1 MILHNSLSP
10 ISGRQRRLPRQIDFT
25 SCLLLRNASS
35 CLRLLQSH
43 GTAPHQGS
51 YITLSCHLYVTCG
64 NVSCEFSSLTLS
76 KLLIRTV
83 RVLWPSVRLTVTE
96 QETKSG
102 NCYQSI
108 FCSRSSGFVIIEMK
122 QNITNKI
129 KLYKTDILPDEQEC
143 TDIGSGERQL
153 PFLFDGGHFEALEDI
168 MNRIQISCSY
178 HMIILFIFI
187 GQQLQFDMRR
197 IS

>member
-10 ISGRQRRLPRQIDFT
+10 ISGRQRRLPRKIDFT
-25 SCLLLRNASS
+25 SASCLLLRNASS

-43 GTAPHQGS
+43 GTAPHQWS

-76 KLLIRTV
+76 KLLIS
-83 RVLWPSVRLTVTE
+83 VLWPSVGLTVTE

-122 QNITNKI
+122 
-129 KLYKTDILPDEQEC
+129 
-143 TDIGSGERQL
+143 
-153 PFLFDGGHFEALEDI
+153 
-168 MNRIQISCSY
+168 
-178 HMIILFIFI
+178 
-187 GQQLQFDMRR
+187 
-197 IS
+197 